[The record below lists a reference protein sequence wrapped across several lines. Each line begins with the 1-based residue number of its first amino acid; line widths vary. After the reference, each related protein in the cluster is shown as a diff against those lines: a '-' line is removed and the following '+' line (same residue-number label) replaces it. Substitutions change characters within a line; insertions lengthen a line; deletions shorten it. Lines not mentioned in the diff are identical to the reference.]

1 METSGK
7 TMSSCNVV
15 VLAVVSIGS
24 SAVKSSSVKEGV
36 VFVSG
41 TEVPVCES
49 STNIGISSTFC
60 VVLVV
65 AVVSVGSRG
74 PKEISGKTMS
84 ACVVVASSSLSAVV
98 DSAGSGLE

>member
-15 VLAVVSIGS
+15 VLAVVSLGS

-36 VFVSG
+36 VSG
-41 TEVPVCES
+41 TEVPLCES
-49 STNIGISSTFC
+49 STDIGISSTFC
-60 VVLVV
+60 AVLVV
-65 AVVSVGSRG
+65 AAVSVGSRG

-98 DSAGSGLE
+98 DSAASGLE